1 MNLFYPEHI
10 KVLDTLFRYKV
21 RFLLIGGYAVI
32 AYGYTRTT
40 GDLDIWIDPSEQNKA
55 ALIDTFRDLEFDES
69 ELEHINQMDFSEAT
83 VFSMG
88 TVPQKIDFLTKVSH
102 VDFDDA
108 YTKVEVMEFDDLL
121 LPFVHYNDLVL
132 MKMTTG
138 RLKDQADIEELQK
151 IKNQQKDKL

>member
-1 MNLFYPEHI
+1 MNIFYPEHI
-10 KVLDTLFRYKV
+10 MVLEALLQHQV

-40 GDLDIWIDPSEQNKA
+40 GDLDLWIDSSDQNKV
-55 ALIDTFRDLEFDES
+55 ALINAFRHLNFVES
-69 ELEHINQMDFSEAT
+69 ELEIINHMDFNEAT

-88 TVPQKIDFLTKVSH
+88 TVPQKIDFLTRVSQ
-102 VDFDDA
+102 VDFDIA
-108 YTKVEVMEFDDLL
+108 YTKVVLMEFDDLQ

-151 IKNQQKDKL
+151 IQHHKKS

>member
-10 KVLDTLFRYKV
+10 MVLDALLRNQV

-40 GDLDIWIDPSEQNKA
+40 GDLDLWVDPSDLNKG
-55 ALIDTFRDLEFDES
+55 ALLSAFRDLGFDES
-69 ELEHINQMDFSEAT
+69 ELEHINHMDFNEAT

-108 YTKVEVMEFDDLL
+108 YSKVVLKEFDELL
-121 LPFVHYNDLVL
+121 LPIVHYNDLVL

-151 IKNQQKDKL
+151 IKNQQKDN

>member
-10 KVLDTLFRYKV
+10 MVLDALLRHQV

-40 GDLDIWIDPSEQNKA
+40 GDLDLWIDPSDQNKA
-55 ALIDTFRDLEFDES
+55 ALINTFRYLNFDES
-69 ELEHINQMDFSEAT
+69 ELEIINEMDFNEAT

-102 VDFDDA
+102 VNFDEA
-108 YTKVEVMEFDDLL
+108 YTKVVLMEFDDLQ

-151 IKNQQKDKL
+151 IQQHKK

>member
-10 KVLDTLFRYKV
+10 MVLDTLLRYQV

-40 GDLDIWIDPSEQNKA
+40 GDLDLWIDPSEQNKA
-55 ALIDTFRDLEFDES
+55 ALIDTFRDLEFDEI
-69 ELEHINQMDFSEAT
+69 ELDHINQMDFNEAN

-102 VDFDDA
+102 VDFDEA
-108 YTKVEVMEFDDLL
+108 YTKVVLMDFDDLR

-151 IKNQQKDKL
+151 IKNHLKDK

>member
-1 MNLFYPEHI
+1 MNLFYPEHVM
-10 KVLDTLFRYKV
+10 VLDALLRYQV
-21 RFLLIGGYAVI
+21 RFLLIGGYAVM

-40 GDLDIWIDPSEQNKA
+40 GDLDLWIDPSDQNKV
-55 ALIDTFRDLEFDES
+55 ALINTFRYLKFDES
-69 ELEHINQMDFSEAT
+69 ELEMINEMDFNEAT

-102 VDFDDA
+102 VNFDDA
-108 YTKVEVMEFDDLL
+108 YTKVVLMEFDDLI

-151 IKNQQKDKL
+151 IRQFKK

>member
-10 KVLDTLFRYKV
+10 LVLKALMSCNV

-40 GDLDIWIDPSEQNKA
+40 GDLDLWVDPSEQNKA
-55 ALIDTFRDLEFDES
+55 ALMDTLRNLGFDNDD
-69 ELEHINQMDFSEAT
+69 LEHIDNMNFKEAT

-88 TVPQKIDFLTKVSH
+88 TVPQKIDFLTKVSQ
-102 VDFDDA
+102 VDFISA
-108 YTKVEVMEFDDLL
+108 YSKVVFMTFDDLH

-138 RLKDQADIEELQK
+138 RTKDQADIEELQK
-151 IKNQQKDKL
+151 IEKQKKK

>member
-10 KVLDTLFRYKV
+10 MVLDALLRYRV

-40 GDLDIWIDPSEQNKA
+40 GDLDLWIDPSNQNKV
-55 ALIDTFRDLEFDES
+55 ALIDSFKYLKFDDS
-69 ELEHINQMDFSEAT
+69 ELEILNQMNFNEAT

-102 VDFDDA
+102 VDFNDA
-108 YTKVEVMEFDDLL
+108 YTKVVLMEFDDLL
-121 LPFVHYNDLVL
+121 LPLVHYNDLVL

-138 RLKDQADIEELQK
+138 RLKDQADVEELQK
-151 IKNQQKDKL
+151 IQQHKKE

>member
-10 KVLDTLFRYKV
+10 MVLDALLRCQV

-40 GDLDIWIDPSEQNKA
+40 GDLDLWIDPSDQNKV
-55 ALIDTFRDLEFDES
+55 ALINTFRQLEFDES
-69 ELEHINQMDFSEAT
+69 ELETINQMDFKEAT

-102 VDFDDA
+102 VDFDEA
-108 YTKVEVMEFDDLL
+108 YNKVVLMEYDGLQ

-151 IKNQQKDKL
+151 IKNQQ

>member
-10 KVLDTLFRYKV
+10 KVLDALRRYQV

-40 GDLDIWIDPSEQNKA
+40 GDLDLWIDPSEQNKA
-55 ALIDTFRDLEFDES
+55 ALITAFRYLHFDES
-69 ELEHINQMDFSEAT
+69 ELEIINQLNFNEAL

-102 VDFDDA
+102 VDFNDA
-108 YTKVEVMEFDDLL
+108 YTKMVMMEFDDLQ

-138 RLKDQADIEELQK
+138 RLKDKADIEELQK
-151 IKNQQKDKL
+151 IQQHKKA

>member
-10 KVLDTLFRYKV
+10 KVLHALLRYQV

-32 AYGYTRTT
+32 VYGYTRTT
-40 GDLDIWIDPSEQNKA
+40 GDLDLWIDPSEQNKA
-55 ALIDTFRDLEFDES
+55 ALIDAFRYLQFDAS
-69 ELEHINQMDFSEAT
+69 ELEIIHQMNFKEAL

-88 TVPQKIDFLTKVSH
+88 TVPQKTDFLTKVSH
-102 VDFDDA
+102 VDFSDA
-108 YTKVEVMEFDDLL
+108 YTKVVMMAFDDLQ

-151 IKNQQKDKL
+151 IHQHKKE

>member
-10 KVLDTLFRYKV
+10 MVLVTLLRYKV

-40 GDLDIWIDPSEQNKA
+40 GDLDLWIDPSDQNKA
-55 ALIDTFRDLEFDES
+55 ALIDAFRNLGFAES
-69 ELEHINQMDFSEAT
+69 ELEHINQMNFQEPT

-88 TVPQKIDFLTKVSH
+88 TFPQKIDFLTKVSH

-108 YTKVEVMEFDDLL
+108 YAKVVLMEFDELL

-151 IKNQQKDKL
+151 IQQHKEE